1 MKIPV
6 PFKRAFSVPLVL
18 VSLMWVV
25 LGLEWLGDIDF
36 SNWGIFP
43 RTLSGLRGVLFGP
56 LLHGNIE
63 HLAANTVPFLV
74 LGGGI
79 WYFYR
84 PIALKLFLWSWLM
97 AGLWT
102 WAGGRPAYHIGA
114 SGLIY
119 AFAAFLFFS
128 GVVRHNV
135 RLAALSLIVV
145 FLYGSMIWGVLP
157 IMPEYS
163 WEGHLSGAVGGLILA
178 LYYRNEGPKK
188 REIPWRK
195 EDSSADENLS
205 PGDEEI
211 QYFYDEKRNS

>member
-1 MKIPV
+1 MIPLS
-6 PFKRAFSVPLVL
+6 FKRAFWVPFALVGC
-18 VSLMWVV
+18 MWFVM
-25 LGLEWLGDIDF
+25 GGEWLADIDL
-36 SNWGIFP
+36 SHWGILP
-43 RTLSGLRGVLFGP
+43 RTLSGLRGVVFGP
-56 LLHGNIE
+56 LLHGNVE

-84 PIALKLFLWSWLM
+84 PIAFKLFFWSWLM

-128 GVVRHNV
+128 GVVRRNV
-135 RLAALSLIVV
+135 RLAAISLIVV
-145 FLYGSMIWGVLP
+145 FLYGSMIWGILP
-157 IMPEYS
+157 ILPEYS

-178 LYYRNEGPKK
+178 FYYRNQGPHKK
-188 REIPWRK
+188 KHSWGQEEWISHEMTYADS
-195 EDSSADENLS
+195 ED
-205 PGDEEI
+205 I
-211 QYFYDEKRNS
+211 QYFYDEKEK